1 MIATP
6 TLRYHEACLDLA
18 EIYLKEHGLAGRSPR
33 DQESRKKRLLDC
45 VSLLRD
51 NTEERLLNEVTA
63 IARQTQAPGAYLALA
78 GAQMNCRL
86 YDSALITL
94 DILLFAH
101 PKCHHATLAKGL
113 VLCAAG
119 SLDKGHAHV
128 HEAVQADPG
137 LWLGWQ
143 VLIDLAGR
151 EGNQHEAERL
161 IGEALWHEPGIGAR
175 RDFYD
180 RPETRGSGTSSMMK
194 AGMTS

>member
-1 MIATP
+1 MIATQP
-6 TLRYHEACLDLA
+6 LRYTEACLDLV
-18 EIYLKEHGLAGRSPR
+18 ETYLKEHGLAGRSPR
-33 DQESRKKRLLDC
+33 DQEARKKRLLDC
-45 VSLLRD
+45 LSLLRD
-51 NTEERLLNEVTA
+51 DSQGDKLLHEVTA

-78 GAQMNCRL
+78 GAQLNCAL

-119 SLDKGHAHV
+119 APDKGHAHV

-143 VLIDLAGR
+143 VLIDLADRG
-151 EGNQHEAERL
+151 GHPHEAERL
-161 IGEALWHEPGIGAR
+161 IGEALWHEPGPGAR
-175 RDFYD
+175 RDFYERPPMAEATD
-180 RPETRGSGTSSMMK
+180 RMK
-194 AGMTS
+194 ASVRP